1 MRALIDRRASDR
13 SRFEYGARRRWPPLD
28 FADPALEKDFR
39 QSDDAAARRMGLTA
53 VLLAA
58 VLYVAFALI
67 DPLVVPHDAG
77 ELLIPRLVVIA
88 WLLVVAAWL
97 ARSPSPQNQR
107 LLVCSAV
114 VVAAVALDV
123 MSFLAPLPTTY
134 LVGGTM
140 LVAIALFTLVGVR
153 LADAVP
159 TAAIVVAGFLVAT
172 AHADGTGAAI
182 SLSNVVL
189 VLGGI
194 TFGSI
199 AAYMLEDLR
208 RGVYLDDRS
217 LARERLRSDRLLH
230 SILPQDIAARLRRD
244 PSAIAESHDVTVV
257 FADVVGFT
265 RVAAELPATTVVE
278 LLDGLFTQFDAL
290 CRQYGVEK
298 IKTIGDA
305 YMAVAGAPRADPR
318 HADAVAEVALG
329 MLSVAAGFT
338 RWPGGLR
345 LRIGVSSGPAV
356 AGVIGQDKFSYD
368 LWGDT
373 VNTASRMESH
383 GTPGTIQISQAT
395 RDLLGD
401 RYALGPA
408 TQTEVKGGEQ
418 LTTYVLLGRR
428 AAEPASGDA
437 AHDLVE

>member
-1 MRALIDRRASDR
+1 LRTLIDRRASDR
-13 SRFEYGARRRWPPLD
+13 SIYEYGQRRRWPPLD
-28 FADPALEKDFR
+28 FADPALEEDFR
-39 QSDDAAARRMGLTA
+39 LRDDAGARRLGLTA

-58 VLYVAFALI
+58 VLYVAFALL

-77 ELLIPRLVVIA
+77 DLLLPRLIVIA
-88 WLLVVAAWL
+88 WLLVAAVWL
-97 ARSPSPQNQR
+97 AREPPPRTQR

-114 VVAAVALDV
+114 VVAALALDV

-140 LVAIALFTLVGVR
+140 LVAIALFTLAGVR
-153 LADAVP
+153 LADATP
-159 TAAIVVAGFLVAT
+159 TAAIVVAGFLIAT
-172 AHADGTGAAI
+172 AGDDVETTAVAVA
-182 SLSNVVL
+182 NVVI

-194 TFGSI
+194 TFGCI

-208 RGVYLDDRS
+208 RRGYLNDRS
-217 LARERLRSDRLLH
+217 LDRERVRSDRLLH

-244 PSAIAESHDVTVV
+244 PSAIAETHDVTVV

-265 RVAAELPATTVVE
+265 RVTAELPATTVVE

-290 CRQYGVEK
+290 CRRHGVEK

-305 YMAVAGAPRADPR
+305 YMAVAGAPLPDAA

-329 MLSVAAGFT
+329 MLDVAASFT
-338 RWPGGLR
+338 SWPGGLQ
-345 LRIGVSSGPAV
+345 LRVGVSSGPAV
-356 AGVIGQDKFSYD
+356 AGVIGQDKFAYD

-383 GTPGTIQISQAT
+383 GTPGGIQISQAT
-395 RDLLGD
+395 RSLLADGY
-401 RYALGPA
+401 RLGPA
-408 TQTEVKGGEQ
+408 TETAVKGGAFV
-418 LTTYVLLGRR
+418 TTYALLGRR
-428 AAEPASGDA
+428 PGFSRRPRPA
-437 AHDLVE
+437 

>member
-1 MRALIDRRASDR
+1 LRALIDRRASDR
-13 SRFEYGARRRWPPLD
+13 SIYEYGERRRWPPLD
-28 FADPALEKDFR
+28 FADPELEVEFR
-39 QSDDAAARRMGLTA
+39 RRDDAAARRLGLTA

-67 DPLVVPHDAG
+67 DPLVVPRHAG
-77 ELLIPRLVVIA
+77 DLLIPRLAVIA
-88 WLLVVAAWL
+88 WLLVVAAWI
-97 ARSPSPQNQR
+97 AREPAAPAQR

-114 VVAAVALDV
+114 VVAALALDV

-153 LADAVP
+153 LADAIP
-159 TAAIVVAGFLVAT
+159 TATIVVAGFLVASAGDDETTT
-172 AHADGTGAAI
+172 AIAVA
-182 SLSNVVL
+182 NVVI

-194 TFGSI
+194 AFGFI
-199 AAYMLEDLR
+199 AAFMLEDLR
-208 RGVYLDDRS
+208 RGAFLDDRS
-217 LARERLRSDRLLH
+217 LDRERIRSDRLLH

-244 PSAIAESHDVTVV
+244 PSAIAETHDVTVV

-265 RVAAELPATTVVE
+265 HVAAELPATTVVE

-305 YMAVAGAPRADPR
+305 YMAVAGAPRADAA

-329 MLSVAAGFT
+329 MLDVAARFT
-338 RWPGGLR
+338 RWPGGLQ

-356 AGVIGQDKFSYD
+356 AGVIGQDKFAYD

-383 GTPGTIQISQAT
+383 GTPGSIQVSETT
-395 RDLLGD
+395 RSLLAG
-401 RYALGPA
+401 RYDLGPS
-408 TQTEVKGGEQ
+408 TKTEVKGGSFVTMYA
-418 LTTYVLLGRR
+418 LRGRR
-428 AAEPASGDA
+428 PASA
-437 AHDLVE
+437 